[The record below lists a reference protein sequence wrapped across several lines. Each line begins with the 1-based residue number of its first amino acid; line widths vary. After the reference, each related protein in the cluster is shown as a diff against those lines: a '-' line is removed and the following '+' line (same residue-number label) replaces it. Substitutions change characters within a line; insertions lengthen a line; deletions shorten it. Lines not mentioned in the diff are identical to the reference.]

1 MISQKQMKD
10 WIPPA
15 VEHFKSTMPGANAP
29 YPEIYI
35 GGRQTAEHLR
45 LSLLEQL
52 NSPAV
57 ETGEGKTFMELINGT
72 EGDAIIIYQGAFIG
86 QVWDYHGHELFNHYI
101 WHELGHFF
109 AIHNENPDDNL
120 TRFLDQKEHPDEY
133 VAQFGYSFWSEFIA
147 ETIACK
153 ISPEVD
159 IDWETKDWHSTRN
172 SFANYLRSAFN
183 TRDYMIDHY
192 DLAFYF
198 AKLLS
203 DKKAL
208 SFLKAADEGVA
219 AAFNDGDKKL
229 TFAEY
234 NIDPAGLD
242 LIDEMFHETM
252 GIFKSHLE
260 SLISRDHYW
269 RITVSD
275 CEAFGEYI
283 LDMERAMK
291 MMDFSTRLRDRII
304 R

>member
-1 MISQKQMKD
+1 
-10 WIPPA
+10 
-15 VEHFKSTMPGANAP
+15 
-29 YPEIYI
+29 
-35 GGRQTAEHLR
+35 
-45 LSLLEQL
+45 
-52 NSPAV
+52 
-57 ETGEGKTFMELINGT
+57 
-72 EGDAIIIYQGAFIG
+72 
-86 QVWDYHGHELFNHYI
+86 
-101 WHELGHFF
+101 
-109 AIHNENPDDNL
+109 
-120 TRFLDQKEHPDEY
+120 
-133 VAQFGYSFWSEFIA
+133 
-147 ETIACK
+147 
-153 ISPEVD
+153 
-159 IDWETKDWHSTRN
+159 
-172 SFANYLRSAFN
+172 
-183 TRDYMIDHY
+183 MIDHY

-219 AAFNDGDKKL
+219 AAFDDGDKKL

-234 NIDPAGLD
+234 NTDPAGLD

-260 SLISRDHYW
+260 SLISRNQYW
-269 RITVSD
+269 RIAVSD